1 MGAFMDELMAQGLI
15 IDHPIQDVVFTLSKT
30 SRSMS
35 SLSEANVRTF
45 GFEMDNVVRTL
56 HPSIKDMIVR
66 KAKSLLDTLRVLN
79 VETKSGFGGATGSGN
94 VIDFK
99 LSRAADYYDPDGAAS
114 TTARTQWK
122 RNITAKTTA
131 TAGDAFITGTSG
143 SSSDW
148 SLGEEQAILLM
159 GFINRADIEPK
170 SDAMAL
176 TYNSDPMNIQQFNF
190 EMCEV
195 MEQNAVVMELK
206 EAAMIAPEQSFKV
219 NVRYGDVAW
228 DYLEPV
234 AVFFERSIDMRNLV
248 G

>member
-1 MGAFMDELMAQGLI
+1 MRVFTDELIAQGLM
-15 IDHPIQDVVFTLSKT
+15 IDHPVQDVVFALSKT

-45 GFEMDNVVRTL
+45 GFEMDNVLRTL
-56 HPSIKDMIVR
+56 HPSIRDMVVR
-66 KAKSLLDTLRVLN
+66 NAKSLLDTLRVMN

-99 LSRAADYYDPDGAAS
+99 MSRAADYLDPDGGAAA
-114 TTARTQWK
+114 TRTQWK
-122 RNITAKTTA
+122 RNILLKTTA
-131 TAGDAFITGTSG
+131 TAGDAFITGTGGTSA
-143 SSSDW
+143 DW
-148 SLGEEQAILLM
+148 SLGEEQAILMM

-190 EMCEV
+190 EMCDV
-195 MEQNAVVMELK
+195 MEQNIVVMELK
-206 EAAMIAPEQSFKV
+206 QAAMIAPEQSFKV
-219 NVRYGDVAW
+219 NVRYNDVGW